1 MVDFNRF
8 FAIRNRMCKTYKC
21 SQECP
26 VNKFANEYYNDE
38 IGSYSK
44 CASCLTNPNML
55 TPELAEKLYIILDN
69 WDKENPLNTRQNKF
83 LELFPNAEFRVNS
96 DGVLDICPA
105 SIDKDYSDKCFPDNG
120 CCQAI
125 SDELCKVCKR
135 NFWLKEIDKNDVK
148 NPIRFVR
155 EINFGL
161 KEISKNE

>member
-8 FAIRNRMCKTYKC
+8 FAIRNRMCKIYKC

-83 LELFPNAEFRVNS
+83 LELFPDAKFRMDS
-96 DGVLDICPA
+96 DGVLGICPA
-105 SIDKDYSDKCFPDNG
+105 YISKDYNNCY
-120 CCQAI
+120 I
-125 SDELCKVCKR
+125 LEDESCHPGINEEPCKTCRR
-135 NFWLKEIDKNDVK
+135 NFW
-148 NPIRFVR
+148 P
-155 EINFGL
+155 
-161 KEISKNE
+161 KEISKNEQ

>member
-55 TPELAEKLYIILDN
+55 TPKLAEKLYIILDN

-83 LELFPNAEFRVNS
+83 LELFPNAKFRVGS
-96 DGVLDICPA
+96 DGVINLCPA
-105 SIDKDYSDKCFPDNG
+105 FIDKDYKDYKDRYFSGESCHPD
-120 CCQAI
+120 I
-125 SDELCKVCKR
+125 SDEPCKICRK
-135 NFWLKEIDKNDVK
+135 NFW
-148 NPIRFVR
+148 
-155 EINFGL
+155 L